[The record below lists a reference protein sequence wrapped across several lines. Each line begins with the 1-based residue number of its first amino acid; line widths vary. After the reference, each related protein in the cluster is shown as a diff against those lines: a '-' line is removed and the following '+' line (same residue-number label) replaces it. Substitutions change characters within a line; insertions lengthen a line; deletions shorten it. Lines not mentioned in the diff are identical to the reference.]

1 MKTIFKLLIHT
12 LLISF
17 YLICFSCSNEGEN
30 STSGQKQ
37 KIIPITPKSEYTEQ
51 ESGEW
56 KLLKDDHLPHI
67 KIIPK
72 STKDNIEVQV
82 LGKFN
87 EQHYIER
94 IGIMNRDKQDLAGIN
109 LQKMS
114 NANATL
120 TLYPIPESPE
130 IKVYVKCNLHD
141 LWTKPLL
148 NNTE

>member
-1 MKTIFKLLIHT
+1 MKLIFKLLVHS
-12 LLISF
+12 LLIL
-17 YLICFSCSNEGEN
+17 YCLICFSCSNEEDN
-30 STSGQKQ
+30 SISGQKQ

-87 EQHYIER
+87 DQHYIER
-94 IGIMNRDKQDLAGIN
+94 IGIMNADNQDLAGVN
-109 LQKMS
+109 LTKIQ
-114 NANATL
+114 NATAIL
-120 TLYPIPESPE
+120 TLFPIPDSPKN
-130 IKVYVKCNLHD
+130 KVYVKCNLHD

>member
-1 MKTIFKLLIHT
+1 MKSIFKLLIHS
-12 LLISF
+12 LLVIF
-17 YLICFSCSNEGEN
+17 YLICFSCSNEGDN
-30 STSGQKQ
+30 SISGQKQ

-56 KLLKDDHLPHI
+56 KLLKEDHLPHI

-87 EQHYIER
+87 DQHYIER
-94 IGIMNRDKQDLAGIN
+94 IGIMNADKQDLTGIN
-109 LQKMS
+109 LQKTPNP
-114 NANATL
+114 NAIL
-120 TLYPIPESPE
+120 TLFPILENPG